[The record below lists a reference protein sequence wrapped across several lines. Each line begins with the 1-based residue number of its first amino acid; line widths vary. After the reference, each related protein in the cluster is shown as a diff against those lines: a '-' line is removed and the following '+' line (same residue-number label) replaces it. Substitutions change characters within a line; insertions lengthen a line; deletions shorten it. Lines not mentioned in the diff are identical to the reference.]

1 MEIGITKLY
10 KIEDFPHVATLLRG
24 KTELIVYFLLS
35 NDKWDDR
42 KGEGF
47 YIYNEIDEQ
56 QLLFLDKDELNRVND
71 YLKKRYIQSYYI
83 GTYEVTLKIDTD
95 GQTIIFDD
103 PKFNRADRYYRYKA
117 DEIMADLETK
127 DFTTAYTVSPELYA
141 RLPGLEFIDRFANS
155 FDEIRTA
162 GHRYFEE
169 HSVYPNIFY
178 ANKSTYNKI
187 DEEASYNNTKAD
199 KADKKYDPK
208 SIYSYLMDGKKAD
221 QIEVPSDLGF
231 SLLELSFCADNSLPE
246 EVFHLEYVDT
256 GLNREVENCG
266 IQKRPKALEEFLK
279 SVKKH

>member
-141 RLPGLEFIDRFANS
+141 RLPGLEFIDVYKNS
-155 FDEIRTA
+155 YDEIKKA
-162 GHRYFEE
+162 GIKFFEK
-169 HSVYPNIFY
+169 HAVNPNILN
-178 ANKSTYNKI
+178 ANPKTFAKI
-187 DEEASYNNTKAD
+187 EEIGEYEDDDEEEKLENKFTVFDVIHGHDETLPVGVFELIYDAD
-199 KADKKYDPK
+199 I
-208 SIYSYLMDGKKAD
+208 SI
-221 QIEVPSDLGF
+221 V
-231 SLLELSFCADNSLPE
+231 E
-246 EVFHLEYVDT
+246 EDS
-256 GLNREVENCG
+256 
-266 IQKRPKALEEFLK
+266 EEE
-279 SVKKH
+279 